1 MGKIFKYY
9 DESKIEHLKKV
20 KPISAK
26 ELSWFELWPQWIR
39 VSMKGVAIGV
49 LIAIQF
55 FAAILLYQIYFP
67 NEIYPYTY
75 NDWNTWAD
83 EFEKKGGLNTLSF
96 DDTNTAIVK
105 VDWFYENDIIIKDNS
120 VVDKEGNQ
128 CNGYVIVEKINNTY
142 QYNFDHLCD
151 QIDY

>member
-26 ELSWFELWPQWIR
+26 QLSWFELWPQWIR
-39 VSMKGVAIGV
+39 GSITGIVIGL
-49 LIAIQF
+49 LIIILF
-55 FAAILLYQIYFP
+55 FAAVTLYQIYFP
-67 NEIYPYTY
+67 NEIYPLPYT
-75 NDWNTWAD
+75 DWNTLAD

-96 DDTNTAIVK
+96 EDTNTAIVK
-105 VDWFYENDIIIKDNS
+105 VDWFYENDVIIRDNS

-128 CNGYVIVEKINNTY
+128 CNGYVVVEKINNTY
-142 QYNFDHLCD
+142 QYNFKHVCD